1 MKQWIVVSAVVLS
14 GVGQAEAGVIT
25 DPGALHPDATILDFE
40 SLAVGTSLPL
50 YDGFVHITSS
60 LNFFNQFARVIAS
73 QSYYV
78 QIPGVVE
85 GHLVGHYPVDYFI
98 EFDQPVSQFGM
109 GIFDP
114 NFAGNVL
121 RAVDSAGNTLEEV
134 TSGTT
139 AFPVG
144 PTGGSFAT
152 YVGFVR
158 PTNDISRIELIHVF
172 STENSIG
179 DFLSIDNV
187 TYYAATTPTDVPEPA
202 SMTLSLLGGLCV
214 GGRKLRR
221 RFSAA

>member
-1 MKQWIVVSAVVLS
+1 MKHWIVVSAVVLS
-14 GVGQAEAGVIT
+14 GVGQAKAGVIT
-25 DPGALHPDATILDFE
+25 DPGALNPDATLIDFE
-40 SLAVGTSLPL
+40 SLDVGTSLPL

-60 LNFFNQFARVIAS
+60 LNFRNQSARVIAS
-73 QSYYV
+73 ASYYV

-85 GHLVGHYPVDYFI
+85 GHLVGHLPVDYFI

-158 PTNDISRIELIHVF
+158 PTNDISRIELIHVY
-172 STENSIG
+172 SSENSIG

-187 TYYAATTPTDVPEPA
+187 TYYTTPSDVPEPA
-202 SMTLSLLGGLCV
+202 SMTLALLGSLCV
-214 GGRKLRR
+214 GGCRLRR